1 MGAGGALTGGL
12 KELPPVGTM
21 PFSVGVTP
29 GVEVGVGVVLDGL
42 SVSLPPQAVKAAIDT
57 KAATPSA
64 AVVLQNRELRIW
76 YPICVECEEGSRRNC
91 TRRYI
96 DPVVFAYTRR

>member
-1 MGAGGALTGGL
+1 
-12 KELPPVGTM
+12 M

-29 GVEVGVGVVLDGL
+29 GVEVGGGVVLDGL

-64 AVVLQNRELRIW
+64 AVVLQNRELRIL
-76 YPICVECEEGSRRNC
+76 VSDLR
-91 TRRYI
+91 
-96 DPVVFAYTRR
+96 

>member
-1 MGAGGALTGGL
+1 MIGAGDARGSWRSLDWRAEGIAASRHDALFGGRDA
-12 KELPPVGTM
+12 
-21 PFSVGVTP
+21 

-64 AVVLQNRELRIW
+64 AVVLQNRELRIL
-76 YPICVECEEGSRRNC
+76 VSDLR
-91 TRRYI
+91 
-96 DPVVFAYTRR
+96 

>member
-1 MGAGGALTGGL
+1 MPVGAGGALTGGL
-12 KELPPVGTM
+12 KELPPVGAM

-64 AVVLQNRELRIW
+64 AVVLQNRELRIL
-76 YPICVECEEGSRRNC
+76 VSDLR
-91 TRRYI
+91 
-96 DPVVFAYTRR
+96 

>member
-29 GVEVGVGVVLDGL
+29 GVDVGVGVVLDGL

-64 AVVLQNRELRIW
+64 AVVLQNRELRIL
-76 YPICVECEEGSRRNC
+76 VSDLR
-91 TRRYI
+91 
-96 DPVVFAYTRR
+96 